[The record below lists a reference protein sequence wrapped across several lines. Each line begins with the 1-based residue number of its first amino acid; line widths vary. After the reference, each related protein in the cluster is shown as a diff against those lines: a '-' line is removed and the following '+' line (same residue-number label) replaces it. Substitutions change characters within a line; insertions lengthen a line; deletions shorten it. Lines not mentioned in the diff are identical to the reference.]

1 MSLQL
6 PQEGSAEY
14 QALLDETGRS
24 DLDGFNLEAHIAATQ
39 GPNAPAAP
47 APAPTPAPAPADPL
61 APPAPPALVPP
72 GEPVVVPPSFN
83 PADLTPVAAPPVGS
97 PEYQALLLE
106 TGRSDLNG
114 FNYAAH
120 LAAKSGVSND
130 KFDNYIA
137 AESLSD
143 FQRLLGSTDANQFFA
158 QSSGEQIQQLVNKF
172 GSDPAFAAFLQKQ
185 TTPGG
190 GTTSVDPGQTLPPN
204 PIMNG
209 VVINTY
215 QAPVMVRNI
224 DTVPLPDF
232 GSVAYKAL
240 LLETGRDDLI
250 GFNYGAHLAA
260 KATTSLT
267 NFDEYMNAGSG
278 SALLQ
283 MLGQVNVNELMA
295 KASPAQV
302 QQLIGR
308 FATDPAF
315 AAFLDANTTPALPS
329 AGTPAYE
336 ALLAST
342 GRRDLTG
349 FDYQAHLRV
358 LTEAQQ
364 AVTTANLKDQAGPA
378 AQLVGSASNDR
389 LVYTGQ
395 EFVMLVGGDGDD
407 ELVAGD
413 NGSLLVP
420 GSGNNTVTGGA
431 SLDVVVLSDTL
442 SAANIGKTPEGAWV
456 VQNTV
461 TNSTNQLSAVERLVF
476 EDVSLALD
484 VTPEQSAGQ
493 TAMIL
498 GAVFGKDAIDKLDY
512 VGIGL
517 QLFDQGSSF
526 SDISALAMSVVNKTS
541 PEDVV
546 GLLWTNVVG
555 TAPTAD
561 QARPFVDM
569 LNSGMTPG
577 QLAEM
582 AARTELNLEQIDL
595 VGLSQTGIL
604 FV

>member
-1 MSLQL
+1 M
-6 PQEGSAEY
+6 P
-14 QALLDETGRS
+14 
-24 DLDGFNLEAHIAATQ
+24 
-39 GPNAPAAP
+39 
-47 APAPTPAPAPADPL
+47 
-61 APPAPPALVPP
+61 VPP
-72 GEPVVVPPSFN
+72 PFN

-106 TGRSDLNG
+106 TGRSDLIG

-130 KFDNYIA
+130 KFDDYLA
-137 AESLSD
+137 AQSLSD

-190 GTTSVDPGQTLPPN
+190 STTPGGGTKPVDPGQTLPPN
-204 PIMNG
+204 PTMNG

-215 QAPVMVRNI
+215 QAPAMVRNV
-224 DTVPLPDF
+224 DTVPLPEF

-315 AAFLDANTTPALPS
+315 AAFLDANTTPVLPS

-364 AVTTANLKDQAGPA
+364 AVTTANLKEQAVPA

-395 EFVMLVGGDGDD
+395 EFVMLAGGEGDD

-413 NGSLLVP
+413 KGSLLVP
-420 GSGNNTVTGGA
+420 GSGNNKVTGGA
-431 SLDVVVLSDTL
+431 ALDVVVLSDTL

-461 TNSTNQLSAVERLVF
+461 TKSTNQLNAVERLVF
-476 EDVSLALD
+476 EGVSLALD
-484 VTPEQSAGQ
+484 VSPEQSAGQ

-526 SDISALAMSVVNKTS
+526 TEISALAMSVVNKTS

-555 TAPTAD
+555 TAPTAE

-569 LNSGMTPG
+569 LISGMTPG
-577 QLAEM
+577 QLAEL